1 LRGLSRAVALAALG
15 GVPAFAALRAQTPD
29 TNGPPGNERAA
40 PATGV
45 AAMRGSGASPG
56 ASPWAPPAA
65 VERAIRAGIGAR
77 WGLSAEAVEIEWQPA
92 RRPLAAGLDVARL
105 LGPGRSGT
113 WIAMLESGTARASLR
128 FRAGVRRRAPVARTD
143 ITKDAVLTAEDMG
156 EADVV
161 VWGPPASDD
170 VARVAPGWVARHAIR
185 AGEVLEAPA
194 VEPPAAVTSG
204 SAVTVHWSVGRVTLE
219 VVGEAI
225 GDAAIGDTVLVR
237 LRTGIRVRGVV
248 TDAATVRLIEP
259 AGTRPDTRPRR
270 AAP

>member
-1 LRGLSRAVALAALG
+1 MRDLSRAVALAALVA
-15 GVPAFAALRAQTPD
+15 VPAFAALQAQTPD
-29 TNGPPGNERAA
+29 TNGPPGNDPAA
-40 PATGV
+40 PAAGLP
-45 AAMRGSGASPG
+45 AARDPSASAGAR
-56 ASPWAPPAA
+56 PWVPPAS

-92 RRPLAAGLDVARL
+92 RRPLAEGLGLARL

-143 ITKDAVLTAEDMG
+143 IAKDAVLTAEDLG

-161 VWGPPASDD
+161 IWGPPAADD
-170 VARVAPGWVARHAIR
+170 VERVAPGWVARHAIR

-204 SAVTVHWSVGRVTLE
+204 SAVTVHWSVGRVALE

-237 LRTGIRVRGVV
+237 LRTGIRVRGIVV
-248 TDAATVRLIEP
+248 DAATVRLIEP
-259 AGTRPDTRPRR
+259 AGTRPETRPRR